1 MIFVLLAIFV
11 IIFIYICL
19 KIGDDKKM
27 NDRQSIIYLCDG
39 IKLDKTY
46 KNVIFYTQ
54 SEMVNL
60 CDQNKIGYRNNYS
73 FIKHGLNKIRV
84 DFPYSDCLRANYIA
98 FQNYEYSNKWF
109 FAFIDSV
116 EYVSDGTTIINFTVD
131 VFSTW
136 FRNVTVKRCF
146 VEREHVND
154 DTLGKHTI
162 PEGLECGEYMVN
174 EYGTDNVNSDVTI
187 VTGTLI
193 TPSEVSLSG
202 TPLRCNKYNGIPT
215 PLVYCRW
222 DSLSELTTFL
232 NDLSSRGKV
241 DYLISMFLAPKWL
254 CPLWD
259 SSVDTHIIDGI
270 EDGSSSGTDV
280 YSVGFDF
287 SRITTLDGYQPH
299 NNKLL
304 CYPYCYIGVSNSVGQ
319 YSIYRQ
325 ENWTLQPNDK
335 MRMLIYG
342 SLTSGCSIK
351 AIPVGYNKK
360 IGTYL
365 DESISLGKFPTLAWA
380 NDLYTNWQTQN
391 GVNILGLEL
400 SNTESSLLGSV
411 SKSLIGVNSNN
422 FEQIGSGIGD
432 IFEEMKQTYRST
444 LTPLG
449 VRGSL
454 NTADVLNGI
463 NENCFYYYKMT
474 IKEEYAKIIDSYF
487 DKFGYKVN
495 ELKYP
500 NLSGRKYWNYVKIGG
515 SEVIGYGNIPADAM
529 STINKIMRNGTT
541 IWHNHSNIGDYNLE
555 NTII

>member
-1 MIFVLLAIFV
+1 
-11 IIFIYICL
+11 
-19 KIGDDKKM
+19 M

-54 SEMVNL
+54 TDMVTL
-60 CDQNKIGYRNNYS
+60 CDQHKIGYRNNYS
-73 FIKHGLNKIRV
+73 FIKHGLNRIRV

-116 EYVSDGTTIINFTVD
+116 EFVSEGTTIINYTVD

-154 DTLGKHTI
+154 DTLGLHTI
-162 PEGLECGEYMVN
+162 PEGLETGEYIVN
-174 EYGTDNVNSDVTI
+174 DYGIDNVNTDVTV

-193 TPSEVSLSG
+193 TPQEVSLSG
-202 TPLRCNKYNGIPT
+202 TPLRCNMYNGIPT

-222 DSLSELTTFL
+222 DNLTELSTFL
-232 NDLSSRGKV
+232 NNLSSAGKV
-241 DYLISMFLAPKWL
+241 DYLVSMFLAPKWL
-254 CPLWD
+254 CPLWGSD
-259 SSVDTHIIDGI
+259 PHIIDGI
-270 EDGSSSGTDV
+270 EGSGGT
-280 YSVGFDF
+280 SVLAESLEI
-287 SRITTLDGYQPH
+287 SRITMLDGYEPH
-299 NNKLL
+299 NNKVL

-325 ENWTLQPNDK
+325 ENWLLQPNDK
-335 MRMLIYG
+335 MKMLIYG

-351 AIPVGYNKK
+351 GIPVGYNKK
-360 IGTYL
+360 VGVYY
-365 DESISLGKFPTLAWA
+365 DESISLGKFPALAWA

-391 GVNILGLEL
+391 GVNVLGIEL
-400 SNTESSLLGSV
+400 SNTESGIAGG
-411 SKSLIGVNSNN
+411 IGKALVGWNNNN

-432 IFEEMKQTYRST
+432 IFEEMKQVYRGS

-454 NTADVLNGI
+454 NTADVLNGVH
-463 NENCFYYYKMT
+463 ENCFYYYKMS
-474 IKEEYAKIIDSYF
+474 IKNEYAKIIDSYF

-495 ELKYP
+495 ELKHP
-500 NLSGRKYWNYVKIGG
+500 NLTGRKYWNYIKIGG

-529 STINKIMRNGTT
+529 STINKIMRGGTT
-541 IWHNHSNIGDYNLE
+541 IWHDHSNIGDYNLD
-555 NTII
+555 NTIV